1 MSEEH
6 LAEPV
11 DDGGRHDED
20 HRAGRVAAMETAGGE
35 DRRTV
40 VVTGGTSGIGA
51 AVAERFAA
59 TGARVIAAGLDAD
72 GAAGR
77 LPDSVSRVEI
87 DLTSHRDLEDFLGG
101 IERLDVLVNA
111 AGVIARG
118 GEYDPEVF
126 ARVVDVNLTG
136 TMRACVASHG
146 LLRRSGGCIVNVAS
160 MLSYFG
166 GPKVPAY
173 TASKGGI
180 MQLTKALA
188 VAWAEDGIRVNAVA
202 PGWIRTAL
210 TADLQ
215 ANDEAARR
223 IIERTPMGRWGE
235 PADVA
240 GAVTFLCGRDARFV
254 TGAVLPVDGGYL
266 AA

>member
-6 LAEPV
+6 LAESV
-11 DDGGRHDED
+11 HGDGGH
-20 HRAGRVAAMETAGGE
+20 

-59 TGARVIAAGLDAD
+59 AGARVTAVGLDAA

-77 LPDSVSRVEI
+77 LPASVRRVEL
-87 DLTSHRDLEDFLGG
+87 DLTHARDLEDFLGDLG
-101 IERLDVLVNA
+101 QLDVLVNA
-111 AGVIARG
+111 AGVIDRG
-118 GEYDPEVF
+118 REYDPEVF

-160 MLSYFG
+160 MLSFFG
-166 GPKVPAY
+166 GPRVPAY

-180 MQLTKALA
+180 TQLTKALA
-188 VAWAEDGIRVNAVA
+188 VAWAGDGIRVNAVA

-210 TADLQ
+210 TADIR
-215 ANDEAARR
+215 ADDAADRR

-235 PADVA
+235 PAEVA

>member
-6 LAEPV
+6 LAESV
-11 DDGGRHDED
+11 GDDGGR
-20 HRAGRVAAMETAGGE
+20 

-51 AVAERFAA
+51 AVAERFATA
-59 TGARVIAAGLDAD
+59 GAEVIAVGLDAA
-72 GAAGR
+72 GSAGR
-77 LPDSVSRVEI
+77 LPDSVRRVEI
-87 DLTSHRDLEDFLGG
+87 DLTHARDIEDFLGG
-101 IERLDVLVNA
+101 VERLDVLVNA
-111 AGVIARG
+111 AGVIVRG
-118 GEYDPEVF
+118 REYDPEVF

-136 TMRACVASHG
+136 TMRACVASHD

-160 MLSYFG
+160 MLSFFG
-166 GPKVPAY
+166 GPRVPAY

-180 MQLTKALA
+180 TQLTKALA
-188 VAWAEDGIRVNAVA
+188 VAWAADGIRVNAVA

-210 TADLQ
+210 TAELR
-215 ANDEAARR
+215 ANDETARR
-223 IIERTPMGRWGE
+223 IIDRTPMGRWGE

-240 GAVTFLCGRDARFV
+240 GAVAFLCGQDARFV

>member
-11 DDGGRHDED
+11 DDGGHD
-20 HRAGRVAAMETAGGE
+20 AVGE

-59 TGARVIAAGLDAD
+59 AGARVIAAGLDTA

-77 LPDSVSRVEI
+77 LPESVRRVEI
-87 DLTSHRDLEDFLGG
+87 DLTHARDLEDFIGG
-101 IERLDVLVNA
+101 VERLDVLVNA

-118 GEYDPEVF
+118 HEYEPEVF
-126 ARVVDVNLTG
+126 AHVVDVNLTG
-136 TMRACVASHG
+136 TMRACVASHD

-160 MLSYFG
+160 MLSFFG
-166 GPKVPAY
+166 GPRVPAY

-180 MQLTKALA
+180 TQLTKALA
-188 VAWAEDGIRVNAVA
+188 DATGAGDTFDGAFAARLLDGDS
-202 PGWIRTAL
+202 PL
-210 TADLQ
+210 
-215 ANDEAARR
+215 EAARYAV
-223 IIERTPMGRWGE
+223 IAAALTTTGHGAVGPIPT
-235 PADVA
+235 ADAVRQA
-240 GAVTFLCGRDARFV
+240 GAA
-254 TGAVLPVDGGYL
+254 
-266 AA
+266 

>member
-11 DDGGRHDED
+11 DDDGKRDGEHDAS
-20 HRAGRVAAMETAGGE
+20 RAAAGPAPAD

-59 TGARVIAAGLDAD
+59 DGARVIAAGLDAD

-77 LPDSVSRVEI
+77 LPDSVRRVEM
-87 DLTSHRDLEDFLGG
+87 DLTHDGELEDLLGG

-111 AGVIARG
+111 AGVISRG
-118 GEYDPEVF
+118 REYEPEVF
-126 ARVVDVNLTG
+126 AHVVDVNLTG
-136 TMRACVASHG
+136 TMRACVASHDR
-146 LLRRSGGCIVNVAS
+146 LRRSGGCIVNVAS
-160 MLSYFG
+160 MLSFFG
-166 GPKVPAY
+166 GPRVPAY

-180 MQLTKALA
+180 TQLTKALA
-188 VAWAEDGIRVNAVA
+188 VAWAGDGIRVNAVA

-210 TADLQ
+210 TADLR
-215 ANDEAARR
+215 ADDEVARR
-223 IIERTPMGRWGE
+223 IIGRTPLGRWGE

-240 GAVTFLCGRDARFV
+240 GAVTFLCGEDARFV